1 MSIFNTKYEIRYTR
15 YEKGAVLLFTL
26 MVMITL
32 ISVVGAYL
40 GFVQSS
46 IRSTGAQIED
56 SQAIYLADAGLDMAI
71 WYLRNTAPDGSGD
84 CSWRTTAYPAVPGPD
99 PNDPQQK
106 SLGNGTFTI
115 WVQDS
120 GSDIW
125 VHARGTVGGL
135 SRVITETL
143 TLTSSTLERAVHA
156 DGAHLNLTNSSGTI
170 NGNVSCFISVEPD
183 PLPAG
188 MTITGTVT
196 DRDDGQDKVNPA
208 ITFSVYYDLANDL
221 GQLVATK
228 GGNKTFDSS
237 GSPYTGIWYMTGKA
251 TIESNVTINGSI
263 IAEGTIDFKN
273 SGNRNAENVIINPKA
288 YAPAQNYPALVS
300 GSRITGTVK
309 SGVGLKDSTISG
321 LILAD
326 NNITFDSLSG
336 TTFNGTILAGNNIS
350 MQNASSF
357 TVNYDADIFSP
368 MPPGFTFSGGDYT
381 VIPQGDWNEI

>member
-1 MSIFNTKYEIRYTR
+1 
-15 YEKGAVLLFTL
+15 
-26 MVMITL
+26 
-32 ISVVGAYL
+32 
-40 GFVQSS
+40 
-46 IRSTGAQIED
+46 
-56 SQAIYLADAGLDMAI
+56 
-71 WYLRNTAPDGSGD
+71 
-84 CSWRTTAYPAVPGPD
+84 
-99 PNDPQQK
+99 
-106 SLGNGTFTI
+106 
-115 WVQDS
+115 
-120 GSDIW
+120 
-125 VHARGTVGGL
+125 
-135 SRVITETL
+135 
-143 TLTSSTLERAVHA
+143 
-156 DGAHLNLTNSSGTI
+156 
-170 NGNVSCFISVEPD
+170 
-183 PLPAG
+183 

-263 IAEGTIDFKN
+263 IAKGTIDFKN

-300 GSRITGTVK
+300 GSSITGTDK
-309 SGVGLKDSTISG
+309 SGLGLKDSTITG

-326 NNITFDSLSG
+326 NNITFGYLSG

-350 MQNASSF
+350 MENASSF
-357 TVNYDADIFSP
+357 TVNYDADIFTP
-368 MPPGFTFSGGDYT
+368 MPLGFTFSGGDYT